1 MSLTY
6 ICSAFVG
13 VVLSNVLVERLS
25 LRVRITVGYALSFV
39 VLLLVAVLDVAGR
52 AGFSPGASYRVTLI
66 AVAVVA
72 LGCTGTEGEFS
83 RGGSGGVTRVTIS
96 CYYYACDLSYFD
108 GVLCPSSNQ
117 IHSPVSPH
125 PLNARSLRSLGFPK
139 SPPPLKKS

>member
-1 MSLTY
+1 MPCGDAALSDAVVRACVHYHRHRIDKYRALQSRYPGSTIVFDMSLTY

-83 RGGSGGVTRVTIS
+83 RGGSGGG
-96 CYYYACDLSYFD
+96 D
-108 GVLCPSSNQ
+108 
-117 IHSPVSPH
+117 
-125 PLNARSLRSLGFPK
+125 
-139 SPPPLKKS
+139 

>member
-72 LGCTGTEGEFS
+72 LGCTGTEGQFS
-83 RGGSGGVTRVTIS
+83 RGGSGGGLTIS
-96 CYYYACDLSYFD
+96 CYYYACDFSYFD
-108 GVLCPSSNQ
+108 VVLCPS
-117 IHSPVSPH
+117 
-125 PLNARSLRSLGFPK
+125 
-139 SPPPLKKS
+139 PPRTKFILP